1 MRAHSFLSLISLA
14 IRKKDKFLNIFL
26 ESITTIS
33 KNLFNVA
40 YHPVNCLSYL
50 HINFWT
56 TAMVQMTSDTG
67 KD

>member
-50 HINFWT
+50 RINF
-56 TAMVQMTSDTG
+56 
-67 KD
+67 